1 MSTITNVAL
10 NFTKEELIARLRA
23 VLPIA
28 KERDKKA
35 VAEHRAAER
44 AYLDGW
50 RDRLRECL
58 KWGYKTAKESYFNIG
73 GDFGRWGAPSCPE
86 PLVEKIES
94 AIAMV
99 EMSNQSKYTLNHDGR
114 NQNLY
119 RLVTLDAARAAGVTY
134 RQVDHWLR
142 NGLNVGTNPR

>member
-99 EMSNQSKYTLNHDGR
+99 EMSNQSKYTLRDVELTPTGGVVEWPAGFFDQGPDEAH
-114 NQNLY
+114 QL
-119 RLVTLDAARAAGVTY
+119 LIAAAE
-134 RQVDHWLR
+134 RQRSRKV
-142 NGLNVGTNPR
+142 